1 MRIFPYNLEALVKR
15 VFVLP
20 LIIVA
25 PAAAEVIVDTAFFD
39 IELGYTIELPDDFDT
54 SRTYPLIVALHG
66 FGDRMSSYV
75 GTARSFYPA
84 DAIGLYPETPFPF
97 ERDDG
102 ELGWAWYMWGTPEF
116 HKATVEQSTRWVLQC
131 IQQVKEDYP
140 VDPRKVFLYGFSQ
153 GGMMTYEVG
162 IRYPELFRGLIPV
175 GGWFEV
181 EIDSIHPLDSAA
193 SSLAVRALHG
203 AYDNVVDFADGKAA
217 VDTLA
222 EHGVP
227 AEILRYPCKHQITME
242 MVEDARDFVY
252 CQLNEEKPLPL
263 PALLWPDEELEPA
276 AHAGLL
282 RQILCVDE
290 PLADIEAGLL
300 ELYREEESTE
310 LREQIIYLLGA
321 RRCIGSEALLDQILA
336 DESEPQPLRQA
347 AYSALIKVGTET
359 AWQAIKGVK
368 KLVVIKEV
376 VPGTQADSLGL
387 EPGDVIISYNRKKI
401 RVYTD
406 LREAI
411 DSVKPDRKEIT
422 MIILRDGTRMII
434 KLAPGTIGIRLS
446 EAIR

>member
-1 MRIFPYNLEALVKR
+1 MKR

-39 IELGYTIELPDDFDT
+39 IELGYTVELPDDFDT

-66 FGDRMSSYV
+66 FGDHMSSYV

-84 DAIGLYPETPFPF
+84 GAIGLYPETPFPF

-116 HKATVEQSTRWVLQC
+116 HKATVEQSTRWVLSC
-131 IQQVKEDYP
+131 IELVKQNYP

-162 IRYPELFRGLIPV
+162 IQYPEIFRGLLPA
-175 GGWFEV
+175 GGWLDV
-181 EIDSIHPLDSAA
+181 EIDSLNPLDSAA
-193 SSLAVRALHG
+193 LNLPIRTLHG
-203 AYDNVVDFADGKAA
+203 VYDDIVNFEDGEAA
-217 VDTLA
+217 ITTLV
-222 EHGVP
+222 EYGVP
-227 AEILRYPCKHQITME
+227 AEIMRYPCKHQITME

-252 CQLNEEKPLPL
+252 CQLNEEEPLPL
-263 PALLWPDEELEPA
+263 PALLWPDEGLEPA
-276 AHAGLL
+276 AHTELL

-336 DESEPQPLRQA
+336 DESEPQRLRQA

-387 EPGDVIISYNRKKI
+387 EPGDVIISYNHKKI
-401 RVYTD
+401 KVYLD
-406 LREAI
+406 LRKAI
-411 DSVKPDRKEIT
+411 ASVKPDRKEIT